1 MRNISKGEGKRT
13 NYLDKNVQKK
23 RKYQSTEKQSVQT
36 AAQEFLE
43 KAAREVLGDNKG
55 GFKGPLVVEDLED
68 EDASEE

>member
-55 GFKGPLVVEDLED
+55 RFKGPLVVEDLED